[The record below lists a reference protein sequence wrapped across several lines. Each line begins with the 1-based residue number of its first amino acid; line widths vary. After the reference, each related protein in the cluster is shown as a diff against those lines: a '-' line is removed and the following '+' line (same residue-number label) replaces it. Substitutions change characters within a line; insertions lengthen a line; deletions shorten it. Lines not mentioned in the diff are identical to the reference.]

1 MILIPDIL
9 SNFSCHSPEESIIKV
24 LYFLFL
30 SYFLR
35 EFIEFITASTV
46 AILDK
51 KVTNKI
57 ISFKFFKIIQ
67 FNHIKIFNIS
77 FLSISGK
84 KRYPMG

>member
-51 KVTNKI
+51 KGY
-57 ISFKFFKIIQ
+57 Q
-67 FNHIKIFNIS
+67 
-77 FLSISGK
+77 
-84 KRYPMG
+84 